1 MHHLQVP
8 ITSIALPVWKESHC
22 RSKGL
27 IKESDKHMR
36 EILDVL
42 KVSQLQSSI
51 NLDNILQNDQRFLV
65 MDCIGEEREDI
76 LLDYISDL
84 EVKGPPPPPTATNPL
99 ERLRRIWLFN
109 ISVCSYMDIINVE
122 QYCIVLLYMYITPC
136 NKLWSKKKSIFHCGT
151 FDSVRLQL

>member
-1 MHHLQVP
+1 
-8 ITSIALPVWKESHC
+8 
-22 RSKGL
+22 
-27 IKESDKHMR
+27 MR

-99 ERLRRIWLFN
+99 ERLRRI
-109 ISVCSYMDIINVE
+109 
-122 QYCIVLLYMYITPC
+122 
-136 NKLWSKKKSIFHCGT
+136 
-151 FDSVRLQL
+151 